1 MVFILLSNIQE
12 AKIVKKYIIQFK
24 TKWVWE
30 NLQKTSKKICNSM
43 LLSCYHRYSFVKLAQ

>member
-1 MVFILLSNIQE
+1 MVFILLSNIQV

-30 NLQKTSKKICNSM
+30 NLQKTSKKYATLCSLVVIIGTHS
-43 LLSCYHRYSFVKLAQ
+43 